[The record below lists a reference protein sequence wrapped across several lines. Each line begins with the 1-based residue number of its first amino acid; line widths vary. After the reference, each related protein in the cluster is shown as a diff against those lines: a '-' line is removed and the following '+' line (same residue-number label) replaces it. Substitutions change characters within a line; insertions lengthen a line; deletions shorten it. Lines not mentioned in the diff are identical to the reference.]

1 MKETWMHRK
10 AVPLFLV
17 LLLAVFA
24 VSCGEKLFYQFSS
37 QRVVE
42 VFQTNGLEAA
52 DPRPATEADY
62 GGAPMVAKD
71 AMYFSIPSLGAGEG
85 GLVMAFESEENLAKA
100 KAYFDEQAKSQAT
113 PARMLVRDNIL
124 VIMSGKL
131 SEAEGNQYEGVLAKL
146 KYIRG

>member
-1 MKETWMHRK
+1 MHRR
-10 AVPLFLV
+10 AALLFLV
-17 LLLAVFA
+17 LLLAFFA
-24 VSCGEKLFYQFSS
+24 ASCGEKLFYQFSS
-37 QRVVE
+37 ERVVE
-42 VFQTNGLEAA
+42 VFRANGLEAA
-52 DPRPATEADY
+52 DPRPASEADY

-71 AMYFSIPSLGAGEG
+71 AVHFSIPSLGAEAG
-85 GLVMAFESEENLAKA
+85 GLVMAFESQENLAKA